1 MHIAL
6 MHCSFSFPC
15 PIVRDLVSPEMVADL
30 GFEFLIPFLFFAF
43 AFSFFFFGFASCI
56 ATCFEYDTHPLHTEV

>member
-15 PIVRDLVSPEMVADL
+15 PIVRDLVLPDMVADL

-43 AFSFFFFGFASCI
+43 FFFGFASCI
-56 ATCFEYDTHPLHTEV
+56 VTCFEYDTHPLHTEV